1 MTPFGRKGSPVM
13 EKKRRQLIIWSF
25 AWVIILCVIVFA
37 WLSTFMTGKTRESV
51 TDIGVIYI
59 SEINEQI
66 QQKFQT
72 IVNLCLEQVDTLM
85 KTSLSEAEGYDE
97 DFLEN
102 LRDGA
107 GFTSFT
113 YLGFYKEDGA
123 LETIYGDEI
132 VFEGEDDVETLL
144 DSYGSVIK
152 RGIDSNGDMLFLF
165 GRAAEYE
172 LEDGSKT
179 IALLAGVPME
189 DMNDALYLYTEGA
202 NAYSHI
208 IDMDGDY
215 VIRNADFEADNYFE
229 RIENEFETL
238 DGKTSEVYEA
248 ELRAAMENGED
259 YGTRI
264 SVDGEER
271 YIYCTPIATKSTWY
285 LITVMPEGVIKETM
299 TELDQL
305 RITVIIGAMLIILGN
320 MVIVFLLYA
329 RMSRRNLRDLDAAR
343 KEAIHAN
350 RAKSDFLSSMSHDI
364 RTPMNAIMGMTDIAL
379 DNQQDPARV
388 EDCLKKIKLSGRH
401 LLGLINDVLDMSKIE
416 SGKMSINWEHVSL
429 RETIDDVVSIV
440 QPQIQTKKQH
450 FDVVVRDVISEE
462 VVCDGTR
469 LSQILLNLLS
479 NALKF
484 TPEGGRIGMH
494 MWQEASPAGDGLIR
508 THFIVEDTGIGM
520 SKEFQDT
527 LYDTFTR
534 EKTDEVEKTEGSGL
548 GMAITKAI
556 VEAFGGTIE
565 LKSEQGKGSRFHVAL
580 DFRRAGI
587 NTSEPKPES
596 GRTDFT
602 GKRILLAEDI
612 EINREVAAEILKT
625 FGIIS
630 EYAENGKECVE
641 QFEKSPIGYYDA
653 IFMDLQM
660 PVMNGYEATKAIRAL
675 NREDHDL
682 PVIAMTAN
690 AFSSDIQACLDV
702 GMDAHLAKPLD
713 RKAILAALQK
723 YL

>member
-1 MTPFGRKGSPVM
+1 
-13 EKKRRQLIIWSF
+13 
-25 AWVIILCVIVFA
+25 
-37 WLSTFMTGKTRESV
+37 
-51 TDIGVIYI
+51 
-59 SEINEQI
+59 
-66 QQKFQT
+66 
-72 IVNLCLEQVDTLM
+72 
-85 KTSLSEAEGYDE
+85 
-97 DFLEN
+97 
-102 LRDGA
+102 
-107 GFTSFT
+107 
-113 YLGFYKEDGA
+113 
-123 LETIYGDEI
+123 
-132 VFEGEDDVETLL
+132 
-144 DSYGSVIK
+144 
-152 RGIDSNGDMLFLF
+152 
-165 GRAAEYE
+165 
-172 LEDGSKT
+172 
-179 IALLAGVPME
+179 
-189 DMNDALYLYTEGA
+189 
-202 NAYSHI
+202 
-208 IDMDGDY
+208 
-215 VIRNADFEADNYFE
+215 
-229 RIENEFETL
+229 
-238 DGKTSEVYEA
+238 
-248 ELRAAMENGED
+248 
-259 YGTRI
+259 
-264 SVDGEER
+264 
-271 YIYCTPIATKSTWY
+271 
-285 LITVMPEGVIKETM
+285 
-299 TELDQL
+299 
-305 RITVIIGAMLIILGN
+305 
-320 MVIVFLLYA
+320 
-329 RMSRRNLRDLDAAR
+329 
-343 KEAIHAN
+343 
-350 RAKSDFLSSMSHDI
+350 
-364 RTPMNAIMGMTDIAL
+364 MNAIMGMTDIAL